1 MFSWISPESD
11 TIVQDAAKESVF
23 HLGRVALAEGQLA
36 GGLAPMYPNY
46 ALSDTPLEAMYGG
59 NLERLRAL
67 KALVD
72 PTNIMG
78 QAGGFKF

>member
-1 MFSWISPESD
+1 MR
-11 TIVQDAAKESVF
+11 DAAKESVW
-23 HLGRVALAEGQLA
+23 HLARVALADGQLA
-36 GGLAPMYPNY
+36 DSTASMYPNY

-59 NLERLRAL
+59 NVDRLRAL

-72 PTNIMG
+72 PANIMG